1 MVGGD
6 TLPTLLKKED
16 TMKIVQTRNIDSK
29 GRVAIPPEV
38 RKMLK
43 LNAGDTVCFEIS
55 RAGAL
60 VIRKVEK
67 KEDGK

>member
-1 MVGGD
+1 
-6 TLPTLLKKED
+6 
-16 TMKIVQTRNIDSK
+16 MKIVQTRNIDSK

-38 RKMLK
+38 RKMLN
-43 LNAGDTVCFEIS
+43 LNTGDSVCFEIS